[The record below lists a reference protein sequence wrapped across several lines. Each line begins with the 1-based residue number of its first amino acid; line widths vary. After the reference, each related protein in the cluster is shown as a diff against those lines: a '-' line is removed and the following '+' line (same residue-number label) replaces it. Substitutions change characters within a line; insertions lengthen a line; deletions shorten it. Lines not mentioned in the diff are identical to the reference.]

1 MQMKR
6 WMSILAFLAAGSCLT
21 LVAVSWMP
29 LWRVELPTGHLADM
43 PSGTFWQFLDNV
55 PGALENL
62 STPRTPQTVL
72 TMLPSV
78 FFWDNVG
85 TTVSVLILG
94 AFIGL
99 AFWLFRPRGWR
110 VWRKRWHSNAAA

>member
-1 MQMKR
+1 
-6 WMSILAFLAAGSCLT
+6 MSILAFLAAGSCLT
-21 LVAVSWMP
+21 LVAVSWLP
-29 LWRVELPTGHLADM
+29 LWRVELPTGHFADM
-43 PSGTFWQFLDNV
+43 SSGTFWQFLDNV

-62 STPRTPQTVL
+62 STPREPQTIL
-72 TMLPSV
+72 TILPSV

-99 AFWLFRPRGWR
+99 AFWFFRPCGWR
-110 VWRKRWHSNAAA
+110 VWRKRLPQ